1 MSDHRPPSAE
11 GVNEPGVKLPT
22 SDGPGNGQAGKPAR
36 IGAYYYQMLYHQLT
50 GGGPVTGGGPGLPR
64 SSPGQLQGG
73 APTGASRWLLAIDTS
88 TERAGIALTDGVGC
102 AETAWDGRRRQTV
115 TLLATIDH
123 LLGLADLTVA
133 DLAAVAVATGPG
145 TFNGLRVGVS
155 AAKGLV
161 LALGVPLLG
170 VPTLDATALPF
181 AVAGRPVIAVAAA
194 GRGRLVWA
202 VYAVAYG
209 RWGRRSAPRNGKP
222 GELAA
227 DAAALGVE
235 TIAAGEL
242 TDGQAAEIG
251 AAGVR
256 VPPAVLRGRRP
267 AAVAALAWDRFAAG
281 EADDPV
287 ALEPFYLHA
296 TSERGAE

>member
-1 MSDHRPPSAE
+1 MFRP
-11 GVNEPGVKLPT
+11 
-22 SDGPGNGQAGKPAR
+22 
-36 IGAYYYQMLYHQLT
+36 GALDT
-50 GGGPVTGGGPGLPR
+50 PRPVTDRTNGRDP
-64 SSPGQLQGG
+64 
-73 APTGASRWLLAIDTS
+73 ATTSRWVLAIDTS

-123 LLGLADLTVA
+123 LLGLTDLTVA

-155 AAKGLV
+155 TAKGLV
-161 LALGVPLLG
+161 LALDVPLLG

-181 AVAGRPVIAVAAA
+181 AAAGRPTIAVAAA

-202 VYAVAYG
+202 AYAVADG
-209 RWGRRSAPRNGKP
+209 RWGRRSAPRNGRP
-222 GELAA
+222 SELTG
-227 DAAALGVE
+227 DAAALGAE
-235 TIAAGEL
+235 TIVAGEL
-242 TDGQAAEIG
+242 TDEQATEVG
-251 AAGVR
+251 AAGVQ
-256 VPPAVLRGRRP
+256 VPPSVLRGRRP

-287 ALEPFYLHA
+287 ALEPFYLHGTA
-296 TSERGAE
+296 ERAAR